1 MDEAFAELQKK
12 LRGLRG
18 DGAIASQRKALI
30 IVGDL
35 FEDAIRE
42 RAPIKAESARGVL
55 TRGEM
60 QNCIKKKV
68 SIPNDKGTIA
78 GKPAKVTIGPRGH
91 LEKLIT
97 ADVEYGHGPNT
108 GAHPFIRPAFDATK
122 DAATAAYVGSMTED
136 IEKALK

>member
-60 QNCIKKKV
+60 QNCIRRRSAFPTTKAP
-68 SIPNDKGTIA
+68 SLGSRRRSPS
-78 GKPAKVTIGPRGH
+78 
-91 LEKLIT
+91 
-97 ADVEYGHGPNT
+97 
-108 GAHPFIRPAFDATK
+108 AH
-122 DAATAAYVGSMTED
+122 AAT
-136 IEKALK
+136 